1 MGRRGRQV
9 SLPLA
14 LDSVVKRLDRKS
26 QGGYTAAK
34 VVSAWEKIAAGILSS
49 HTTGTHLRDGV
60 LVVYVDGNSW
70 ATHFT
75 AEAERYRAAINRE
88 LGQELVQAV
97 KFVVSKRVSAEQRLK
112 RAEEDTLNFYGADE
126 VAPLPLSETELLQV
140 KASVADI
147 PDEELRQAVYRAT
160 VKDLE
165 WKKGLAS
172 QNGPQA
178 TPEGL

>member
-1 MGRRGRQV
+1 MI
-9 SLPLA
+9 
-14 LDSVVKRLDRKS
+14 KRLDRKS
-26 QGGYTAAK
+26 HGGYAAARA
-34 VVSAWEKIAAGILSS
+34 VSAWERVAVGIISA

-75 AEAERYRAAINRE
+75 AEAERYRAAVNQE
-88 LGQELVQAV
+88 LGEELVESV
-97 KFVVSKRVSAEQRLK
+97 RFIVSKRVSAEHRLK
-112 RAEEDTLNFYGADE
+112 REEADTIDFYSADE
-126 VAPLPLSETELLQV
+126 VASVPLSQTEILQIES
-140 KASVADI
+140 SVASI

-165 WKKGLAS
+165 WKKGLAT

-178 TPEGL
+178 TSDGL